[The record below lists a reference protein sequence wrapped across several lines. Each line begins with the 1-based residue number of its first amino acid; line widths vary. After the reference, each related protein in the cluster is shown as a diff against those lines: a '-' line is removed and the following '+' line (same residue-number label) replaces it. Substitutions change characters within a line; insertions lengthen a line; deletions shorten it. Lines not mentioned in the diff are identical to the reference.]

1 MGFEDSNIL
10 QSLQIAI
17 LQSIHI
23 LCPNVARF
31 KKNIIFFENWKLFIT
46 VSKDEDFEVA
56 RARNSCG
63 RPSSPRQTVVFL
75 FHSFM
80 ALTVQV
86 QQQQEEIKQ
95 LNERLG
101 DQHMNNQQKRYLAEL
116 TRLVYKG
123 K

>member
-1 MGFEDSNIL
+1 M
-10 QSLQIAI
+10 
-17 LQSIHI
+17 
-23 LCPNVARF
+23 ARF
-31 KKNIIFFENWKLFIT
+31 KKNIIFFENWKLLIT

-56 RARNSCG
+56 RTRNSCG